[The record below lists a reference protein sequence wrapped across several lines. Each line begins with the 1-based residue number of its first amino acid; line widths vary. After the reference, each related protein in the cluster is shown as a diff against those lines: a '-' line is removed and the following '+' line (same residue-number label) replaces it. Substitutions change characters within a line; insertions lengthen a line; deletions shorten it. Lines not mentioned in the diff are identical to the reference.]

1 MEYTLGAVDFEQ
13 NSDTLEVTL
22 TCDEDLFNDD
32 IAKSNIAVNVYE
44 YQPNMQNS
52 EVSSET
58 STSGEEQQNKPVSS
72 FSEAKEITD
81 FTFTRI
87 DAKTLSISFKNPF
100 EYGAFDFYIHKNGTS
115 SGNFAAG
122 SYLNIPQTDSA
133 EQKVVSAEIY
143 GTI

>member
-44 YQPNMQNS
+44 YQPNVQNS

-72 FSEAKEITD
+72 FSEEKKITD

-100 EYGAFDFYIHKNGTS
+100 EYGAFDF
-115 SGNFAAG
+115 
-122 SYLNIPQTDSA
+122 
-133 EQKVVSAEIY
+133 
-143 GTI
+143 